1 MVAIVPEVIPETRES
16 QVRSY
21 SRAFPAVFATAKGEW
36 LRTEDG
42 TRYLD
47 FLSGAG
53 TLNYG
58 HNPEPVKR
66 RLLDYL
72 EQDGL
77 VHGLDL
83 TTTAKCGFLDAFVQ
97 HILEPRGLD
106 HRVQFCS
113 PSGTNAVEA
122 ALKLSRLHTGRNT
135 VVAFS
140 GGFHGVSTG
149 SLAATGSS
157 YYKQGL
163 YGTLP
168 PMLHLPYPT
177 SPLGEFDSLDL
188 LCRMVDDPSSGV
200 EKPAAVLL
208 ETVQGEGGVHVAPV
222 EFLRGLHEFCAARGI
237 LLVVDDI
244 QAGCGRTGAFFSFE
258 RAGIVPDVVTL
269 SKSIGGYGLPM
280 AITLFRPELDIWRP
294 GQHNGTFRGNQL
306 AFLAATAV
314 IEEFWSDGVDG
325 AFVRSVREKGEL
337 VAELFAG
344 SGLAERGAAL
354 RGLGLM
360 RGIDF
365 SGAAP
370 LAAGKVSRLCFD
382 RGLVIEVCGREDE
395 VLKILPPL
403 TISDDSLR
411 HGMRV
416 IAESVQ
422 ELAGDTQ

>member
-1 MVAIVPEVIPETRES
+1 MVMTMPTRAPETRES

-21 SRAFPAVFATAKGEW
+21 ARSFPGVFATAKGEW

-58 HNPEPVKR
+58 HNPERVKR

-72 EQDGL
+72 EQDGV

-83 TTTAKCGFLDAFVQ
+83 ATTAKGDFLDAFVR
-97 HILEPRGLD
+97 HVLEPRGLD
-106 HRVQFCS
+106 YRIQFTS

-122 ALKLSRLHTGRNT
+122 ALKLCRLQTGRSG
-135 VVAFS
+135 VVSFS
-140 GGFHGVSTG
+140 GAFHGVSTG
-149 SLAATGSS
+149 SLAATGAD
-157 YYKQGL
+157 YYKRGL

-168 PMLHLPYPT
+168 SGVHLPYPS
-177 SPLGEFDSLDL
+177 SPLGDFDTLDL
-188 LCRMVDDPSSGV
+188 LRRVVDDPSSGV

-222 EFLRGLHEFCAARGI
+222 EFLRGLREFCDARGI

-294 GQHNGTFRGNQL
+294 GQHNGTF
-306 AFLAATAV
+306 LAATAV

-325 AFVRSVREKGEL
+325 AFVRSVREKGEI
-337 VAELFAG
+337 VAEFFAR
-344 SGLAERGAAL
+344 SGLPQRGATL

-365 SGAAP
+365 SGAAA
-370 LAAGKVSRLCFD
+370 LTAGKVSRLCFD
-382 RGLVIEVCGREDE
+382 QGLIIEVCGREDE

-403 TISDDSLR
+403 TISEDSLR
-411 HGMRV
+411 LGLGIVAQAVR
-416 IAESVQ
+416 
-422 ELAGDTQ
+422 ELGEDAQ